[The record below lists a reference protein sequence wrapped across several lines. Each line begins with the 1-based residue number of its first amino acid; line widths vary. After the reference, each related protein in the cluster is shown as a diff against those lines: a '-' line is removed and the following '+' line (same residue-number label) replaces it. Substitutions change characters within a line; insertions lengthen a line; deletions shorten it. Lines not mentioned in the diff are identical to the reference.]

1 MVLSRISLR
10 GTQKQSSIDARAA
23 QPFGQAD
30 PLRAA
35 PSAGGLPQTFGVT
48 QTPVPRGIIV
58 AMQITT
64 GTVVGG
70 KVVVEG
76 VPLVEGSVV
85 TVLSRQPGVPF
96 ALSAADEEELL
107 EAIAEIERGEFET
120 PEALLE
126 SLRKYG

>member
-1 MVLSRISLR
+1 MVCCAKQRYRQRNSRALC
-10 GTQKQSSIDARAA
+10 GNDA
-23 QPFGQAD
+23 QPFGRAD
-30 PLRAA
+30 RFRPAA
-35 PSAGGLPQTFGVT
+35 SSGGLPQTFGVT